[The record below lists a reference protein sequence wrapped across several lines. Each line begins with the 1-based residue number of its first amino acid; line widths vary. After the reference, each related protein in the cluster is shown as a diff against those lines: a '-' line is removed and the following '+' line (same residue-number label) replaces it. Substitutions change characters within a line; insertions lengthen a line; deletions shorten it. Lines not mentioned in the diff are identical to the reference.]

1 MAPSRA
7 ARASPRR
14 VRGKA
19 EPPREIDRLGNHG
32 IGVVGSW
39 RRALMHSC
47 THALVQPVYVFFL
60 FFFFLSFSVDGVN

>member
-1 MAPSRA
+1 MAPSRE

-39 RRALMHSC
+39 RRALMHACSQC
-47 THALVQPVYVFFL
+47 MFSFL
-60 FFFFLSFSVDGVN
+60 FFFLSFSVDGVN